1 MGPKSLFGVPQA
13 KGVWLFCT
21 PMLSQSR
28 IKQERIL
35 SVVSPWQLLWTRCGR
50 FTSLP
55 TGWNAQRR
63 QHHMGDGWKAPYCL
77 GLSVLSQ
84 LPVAACQPWNYVCM
98 VNVYPQLPNS
108 DRPQWHG
115 KPLRSLRKPA
125 GLLVG
130 QSPHTFHKDREVR
143 KGPIWGPTWPHNFTR
158 FLRWTGTFC
167 WGLSLLESVPT
178 CYCLLGFGAEG
189 MCSVAAWVKQS

>member
-115 KPLRSLRKPA
+115 KPLRSLRKP
-125 GLLVG
+125 
-130 QSPHTFHKDREVR
+130 H
-143 KGPIWGPTWPHNFTR
+143 GPTILLDSSDGHAPFAEDCPCWNQRLHATVCLGSE
-158 FLRWTGTFC
+158 LRGC
-167 WGLSLLESVPT
+167 V
-178 CYCLLGFGAEG
+178 
-189 MCSVAAWVKQS
+189 V